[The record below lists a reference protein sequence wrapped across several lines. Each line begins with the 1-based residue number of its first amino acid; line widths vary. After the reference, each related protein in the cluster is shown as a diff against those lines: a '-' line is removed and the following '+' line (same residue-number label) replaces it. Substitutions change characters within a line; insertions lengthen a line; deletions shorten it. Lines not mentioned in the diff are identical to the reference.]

1 MCANV
6 SIIMYHFVREI
17 AKSKY
22 PGIKGLELS
31 QFREQIQFLSR
42 NYPIITMED
51 FIHWKNGELNLPND
65 VVMLTFD
72 DGYLEHYE
80 NVFPILEENK
90 VQGSFYIPGVTI
102 EKNVVLD
109 VNKIQ
114 FVLACKEAGVIV
126 SDIFVK
132 LNQLRAEGFVLED
145 NEALYRQYATKHRYD
160 CREVRFI
167 KQLLQYG
174 LPKKIRE
181 QVLEELFQRYVL
193 KDKISE
199 TEFSKSLYLNKEQ
212 LQEMRSNGMYIGLH
226 GYSHQWLGEMQRDE
240 VEEEIKESCRVLAT
254 LIDRDC
260 WTMNYPYGSYNSDV
274 IEIIKE
280 KGCKSA
286 LTVKTGMVERTDD
299 IFQLPRLDTND
310 YPPKSNEYLN
320 YRH

>member
-31 QFREQIQFLSR
+31 QFREQIQFLRR

-51 FIHWKNGELNLPND
+51 FIHWKNGALTLPND

-114 FVLACKEAGVIV
+114 FVLACEEAGVIV
-126 SDIFVK
+126 SDILVK
-132 LNQLRAEGFVLED
+132 LNQLRAEGYVLED
-145 NEALYRQYATKHRYD
+145 NEALYRQYATQHRYD
-160 CREVRFI
+160 SKEVRFI

-240 VEEEIKESCRVLAT
+240 VEEEIKESCRVLAA

-286 LTVKTGMVERTDD
+286 LTVKTGMAERTGD

-320 YRH
+320 YRP